1 MKMGRTAGAAAAGM
15 TVVATVLAAGPGVAS
30 ASLADKLPD
39 VQMRL
44 DTAELTTA
52 AEGSDTAVAFAPP
65 AGPVN
70 TTCYGPYV
78 YVGELDSKVKEI
90 VQGFIERKQQGD
102 GDSGTGDSGTGDS
115 GTGDSGTGDAGT
127 GDTGGTGDAGT
138 GGEPAPAAA
147 LADAPAAD
155 APAAEDDPLA
165 DDDTASKVSPIDPD
179 AVTRVDPGA
188 RNTLDYALGGG
199 AYTAL
204 GTCISGG
211 TVPGGDATP
220 EQGQDGAGDADPS
233 VHATVY
239 LRAVN
244 YEFGVVGQMLGSLD
258 TGSVGSL
265 ADLFG

>member
-1 MKMGRTAGAAAAGM
+1 MRLRRAASVGAVGAA
-15 TVVATVLAAGPGVAS
+15 VATVLAAGPGIAS
-30 ASLADKLPD
+30 ASIAEKLPD

-44 DTAELTTA
+44 DTAELTA
-52 AEGSDTAVAFAPP
+52 AASGADTAVTFAPP

-90 VQGFIERKQQGD
+90 VQGFIERKQQAEGD
-102 GDSGTGDSGTGDS
+102 TGAGDTGA
-115 GTGDSGTGDAGT
+115 GDAGA
-127 GDTGGTGDAGT
+127 GDGA
-138 GGEPAPAAA
+138 APAAA
-147 LADAPAAD
+147 LANTQ
-155 APAAEDDPLA
+155 AAEDDPLA
-165 DDDTASKVSPIDPD
+165 DDDTASKVSPVDPD
-179 AVTRVDPGA
+179 AATRVDPGA
-188 RNTLDYALGGG
+188 QNTVEYALGDG

-211 TVPGGDATP
+211 TVPGSGTGADDG
-220 EQGQDGAGDADPS
+220 ENGAGTTDPS

-244 YEFGVVGQMLGSLD
+244 YEFGVVGQLLGSLD

-265 ADLFG
+265 AELFG